1 VEKLVVVNRTLE
13 KLGPQVGRLRLISPQ
28 TQIIALAFDDPA
40 LAEQCLSCDL
50 IVNTSS
56 VGLKEGDPSIL
67 PTACLKK
74 EHLVYDT
81 IYQPP
86 VTPLLA
92 MANGLG
98 CRTANGLSMLIRQGA
113 LAFQHW
119 FPGADPL
126 AVMRAAMSRV

>member
-1 VEKLVVVNRTLE
+1 
-13 KLGPQVGRLRLISPQ
+13 
-28 TQIIALAFDDPA
+28 
-40 LAEQCLSCDL
+40 L

-56 VGLKEGDPSIL
+56 VGLKPGDPPIL
-67 PTACLKK
+67 TSECLKP

-92 MANGLG
+92 LAGKLG
-98 CRTANGLSMLIRQGA
+98 CRTANGLSMLLHQGV

-119 FPGADPL
+119 FPVTEPL
-126 AVMRAAMSRV
+126 EVMRVALAQRTSGC

>member
-1 VEKLVVVNRTLE
+1 
-13 KLGPQVGRLRLISPQ
+13 
-28 TQIIALAFDDPA
+28 
-40 LAEQCLSCDL
+40 
-50 IVNTSS
+50 
-56 VGLKEGDPSIL
+56 
-67 PTACLKK
+67 LKK

-92 MANGLG
+92 MAGGLG
-98 CRTANGLSMLIRQGA
+98 CRTANGLSMLIHQGA

-126 AVMRAAMSRV
+126 AVMRAAMALRT